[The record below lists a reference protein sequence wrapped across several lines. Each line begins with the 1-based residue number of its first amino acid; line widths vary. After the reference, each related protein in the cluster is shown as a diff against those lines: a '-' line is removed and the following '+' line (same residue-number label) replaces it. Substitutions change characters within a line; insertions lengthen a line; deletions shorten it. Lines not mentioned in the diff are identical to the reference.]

1 MKGWTAKPD
10 EVVKYKTYELNIDM
24 NLNEIVKNALL
35 EDVGSGDHSSLA
47 AVPADAKG
55 KMKLLAKANGI
66 IAGIEVAKEVIRQVD
81 NSISMK
87 CFKTDGDG
95 ISFGDVVFELEGSA
109 RSMLTAERTLLNF
122 MQRLSGIATV
132 SKQYAD
138 AVRGTKTKILDTRK
152 TTPNLRTLEKYAVK
166 IGGSQNHRFGLFD
179 MIMLKDNHIDF
190 SGGIE
195 KAIDDTHKYLKNN
208 NLDLKIEIETR
219 TTEEVKRVVKHG
231 KIDRIML
238 DNFTPDK
245 IKEALTLI
253 SGKYETEASG
263 GITLENIKEYAQ
275 TGVDYISIGALTHQI
290 KSLDLSLK
298 FIAL

>member
-1 MKGWTAKPD
+1 MKIP
-10 EVVKYKTYELNIDM
+10 
-24 NLNEIVKNALL
+24 EIVKNALL
-35 EDVGSGDHSSLA
+35 EDIGSGDHSSLA
-47 AVPADAKG
+47 SVPAEAKG

-66 IAGIEVAKEVIRQVD
+66 IAGIEVAKEVLRQVD
-81 NSISMK
+81 ESISMK
-87 CFKTDGDG
+87 CFKTDGDT
-95 ISFGDVVFELEGSA
+95 ITFGDVVFELEGPA

-138 AVRGTKTKILDTRK
+138 AVKGTKTKILDTRK
-152 TTPNLRTLEKYAVK
+152 TTPNLRALEKYAVK

-190 SGGIE
+190 AGGIE
-195 KAIDDTHKYLKNN
+195 KAIDSTHEYLKNN
-208 NLDLKIEIETR
+208 GLHLKIEIETR
-219 TTEEVKRVVKHG
+219 TIEEVKRVVKHG

-245 IKEALTLI
+245 IKEALALI
-253 SGKYETEASG
+253 AGKYETEASG

-275 TGVDYISIGALTHQI
+275 TGVDYISIGALTHHI

-298 FIAL
+298 FIAM